1 MFLAPD
7 TELGTF
13 QIVRLLGSGGM
24 GEVYLA
30 RDLPLDR
37 AVAIKVL
44 HGGAIEPHHLARF
57 EREARA
63 ASTLSHPNVAH
74 IYQLGETPD
83 GRRYLAMEYVEGV
96 PLDQRLIE
104 LLPIAEAVDIAHP
117 DRVGPHR
124 RARRRHRPSRRQA
137 RQRDR
142 PSRWPREG
150 PRLRP
155 RQAGPVVRRAA
166 RRH

>member
-30 RDLPLDR
+30 RDRPLDR

-44 HGGAIEPHHLARF
+44 HGDAIEPHHLARF

-74 IYQLGETPD
+74 IYLLGETPD
-83 GRRYLAMEYVEGV
+83 GRRYLAMEYIEGV

-104 LLPIAEAVDIAHP
+104 RCQSP
-117 DRVGPHR
+117 
-124 RARRRHRPSRRQA
+124 RPSTS
-137 RQRDR
+137 
-142 PSRWPREG
+142 PSRWRRPSPPRT
-150 PRLRP
+150 PP
-155 RQAGPVVRRAA
+155 ASSIATSSPPT
-166 RRH
+166 

>member
-30 RDLPLDR
+30 RDRPLDR

-44 HGGAIEPHHLARF
+44 HGDAIEPHHLARF

-63 ASTLSHPNVAH
+63 ASTLNHPNVAH

-96 PLDQRLIE
+96 PLDQRL
-104 LLPIAEAVDIAHP
+104 
-117 DRVGPHR
+117 DRAAADR
-124 RARRRHRPSRRQA
+124 RGRSTSPSRSRRPS
-137 RQRDR
+137 
-142 PSRWPREG
+142 PPRT
-150 PRLRP
+150 PP
-155 RQAGPVVRRAA
+155 ASSIATSSPPT
-166 RRH
+166 

>member
-104 LLPIAEAVDIAHP
+104 PCRSP
-117 DRVGPHR
+117 RPSTSPSR
-124 RARRRHRPSRRQA
+124 WRRPSR
-137 RQRDR
+137 
-142 PSRWPREG
+142 PRT
-150 PRLRP
+150 PP
-155 RQAGPVVRRAA
+155 ASSIATSSPPT
-166 RRH
+166 